1 MSTQEDTHVRQIQ
14 LQREALFGQL
24 VDAFA
29 ARDFAVFDEAVREDV
44 LAALPGTSRL
54 AGTHNGREAFGRFVV
69 AMRKILW
76 SNDMGPTYTH
86 AGDLMTVRHG
96 LLVMGPRHQVEM
108 IIEIK
113 LRFDAEGK
121 VASCRVQPE
130 DLGLFDHVARS
141 TLPYLP
147 DLP

>member
-1 MSTQEDTHVRQIQ
+1 MSTQQDTHVLQ
-14 LQREALFGQL
+14 LQREALFAQL
-24 VDAFA
+24 VDAFI
-29 ARDFAVFDEAVREDV
+29 ARDFAVFDNAVREDV
-44 LAALPGTSRL
+44 LASLPGTSRL
-54 AGTHNGREAFGRFVV
+54 AGTHNGRGAFGRFVV

-76 SNDMGPTYTH
+76 SNDAAPTYTH
-86 AGDLMTVRHG
+86 EDDLMTVRHG

-108 IIEIK
+108 ILEIQ
-113 LRFDAEGK
+113 LRFDADGK

-141 TLPYLP
+141 TLPFLS

>member
-1 MSTQEDTHVRQIQ
+1 MSTGMHAHVGENQ
-14 LQREALFGQL
+14 LEREALFATL
-24 VDAFA
+24 VDAFIT
-29 ARDFAVFDEAVREDV
+29 RDFAVFDEAVREDV
-44 LAALPGTSRL
+44 LASLPGTSRL

-76 SNDMGPTYTH
+76 SNDMAPTYTH
-86 AGDLMTVRHG
+86 EDDLMTVRHG

-108 IIEIK
+108 IIEIQ
-113 LRFDAEGK
+113 LRFDADGK

-141 TLPYLP
+141 TLPYLA